1 MRQPRPPARS
11 ASPSLASA
19 PVLALA
25 PPDSAA
31 ICQTA
36 SERELREKEHAT
48 DQALLPQ
55 MSQRG
60 AVLIGVAAVGVLS
73 GLCVE
78 GEEQRQGKE
87 RCPPIVWF
95 FCRLF
100 R

>member
-1 MRQPRPPARS
+1 VHLFLPSRLRIPQQYARQRG
-11 ASPSLASA
+11 
-19 PVLALA
+19 
-25 PPDSAA
+25 
-31 ICQTA
+31 
-36 SERELREKEHAT
+36 ERELRKKEHAT

-60 AVLIGVAAVGVLS
+60 AVLVGVVAVGVLS